1 MAVPRGRGVAAAARC
16 MRKISIVIPVLNE
29 APGIVTLLTHLQSWR
44 AAGHELILVD
54 GGSTDGTR
62 ERGAPWVDQVLSA
75 ARGRA
80 LQMNV
85 GAAASTGEILLF
97 LHADTALPAEA
108 ATLLTTIAAQN
119 SDFWGRFDVRLSGA
133 GTGYRI
139 IETLMNLRSRLTGIA
154 TGDQAMFVSRA
165 WFEQVGGFPS
175 IALMEDIALSARLKR
190 RARPLCLSIRVI
202 TSSRRW
208 EHRGMVRTL
217 FEMWGLRLLFACGV
231 NPSLLA
237 RCYRHIR

>member
-1 MAVPRGRGVAAAARC
+1 

-29 APGIVTLLTHLQSWR
+29 ALGIATFLAHLQAWR

-54 GGSTDGTR
+54 GGSTDGTC
-62 ERGAPWVDQVLSA
+62 EHGAPLVDQALSA

-97 LHADTALPAEA
+97 LHADTTLPAEA
-108 ATLLTTIAAQN
+108 VALLSAIAAQN
-119 SDFWGRFDVRLSGA
+119 SDFWGRFDVHLSGA
-133 GTGYRI
+133 GTGYRV
-139 IETLMNLRSRLTGIA
+139 IETLMNLRSRVTGIA
-154 TGDQAMFVSRA
+154 TGDQALFVSRA
-165 WFEQVGGFPS
+165 WFEQVGGFPL

-190 RARPLCLSIRVI
+190 RARPMCLSSRVI

-208 EHRGMVRTL
+208 EHRGIARTL

-231 NPSLLA
+231 KPSLLA
-237 RCYRHIR
+237 RCYRQIR